1 MSRAAVDVPE
11 ILATLPIGQPV
22 NGWFIPSATMG
33 VYGTD
38 YSLRAYVARNGLTA
52 NTPEEAVYLQAVL
65 DGADQP
71 LNGTKQYTM
80 TFKQPPSFN
89 EPAFRA
95 LRMFDATNY
104 YPVPN
109 PINRYVLGS
118 DYPDM
123 KKNADGSLTIYL
135 QSKNPG
141 KDKEANW
148 LPTPTG
154 PFMLILGTY
163 APGKALI
170 DGTYV
175 PPPAVIVK

>member
-1 MSRAAVDVPE
+1 
-11 ILATLPIGQPV
+11 
-22 NGWFIPSATMG
+22 
-33 VYGTD
+33 
-38 YSLRAYVARNGLTA
+38 
-52 NTPEEAVYLQAVL
+52 
-65 DGADQP
+65 
-71 LNGTKQYTM
+71 
-80 TFKQPPSFN
+80 
-89 EPAFRA
+89 
-95 LRMFDATNY
+95 
-104 YPVPN
+104 
-109 PINRYVLGS
+109 
-118 DYPDM
+118 M

>member
-1 MSRAAVDVPE
+1 
-11 ILATLPIGQPV
+11 
-22 NGWFIPSATMG
+22 
-33 VYGTD
+33 
-38 YSLRAYVARNGLTA
+38 
-52 NTPEEAVYLQAVL
+52 
-65 DGADQP
+65 
-71 LNGTKQYTM
+71 
-80 TFKQPPSFN
+80 
-89 EPAFRA
+89 
-95 LRMFDATNY
+95 
-104 YPVPN
+104 
-109 PINRYVLGS
+109 
-118 DYPDM
+118 
-123 KKNADGSLTIYL
+123 LTIYL